1 MQTVLVQLFR
11 DSNTNS
17 TMAHNIQF
25 KQPLH
30 NWTRRWQIYEESSKG
45 PRGVVKP
52 SLCIGHINISLK
64 KKKKNRTSK
73 HKNTH
78 SRAENNLGR
87 RKLYFKYFKGP
98 TVFKDNNKLSLDKR

>member
-98 TVFKDNNKLSLDKR
+98 TVFKDNKLSLDKR

>member
-1 MQTVLVQLFR
+1 MLENAQRLLLATTPFGVL
-11 DSNTNS
+11 
-17 TMAHNIQF
+17 
-25 KQPLH
+25 
-30 NWTRRWQIYEESSKG
+30 
-45 PRGVVKP
+45 
-52 SLCIGHINISLK
+52 SLKK

-98 TVFKDNNKLSLDKR
+98 TVFKDNKLSLDKR